1 MNKICQHIFCLA
13 VIVFLAV
20 AANGQDSLKP
30 YNPVDTTK
38 PFIPVDSLPVV
49 AETIPDAAQVRAVM
63 RVHSP
68 RKAAIRSAILP
79 GLGQIYNKKYW
90 KVPIVYAALGVSAG
104 VFVYNLN
111 SYRDLRFAYKAKIEA
126 MPSDQNPT
134 PDSAN
139 YWKIKAELM
148 PLDPNALRSYRDEF
162 RRNIDYSV
170 IVFILLWGLNI
181 VDATVDAH
189 LKGFDVTP
197 DLGMRFKMGPSKM
210 AGTTGVSLIFAF
222 K

>member
-1 MNKICQHIFCLA
+1 MVYAK
-13 VIVFLAV
+13 
-20 AANGQDSLKP
+20 GQDSLKP

-38 PFIPVDSLPVV
+38 PFIPGDSLPKV
-49 AETIPDAAQVRAVM
+49 AEPIPNAAEVQAVM
-63 RVHSP
+63 RTHSP

-90 KVPIVYAALGVSAG
+90 KVPIVYAALGVSGG
-104 VFVYNLN
+104 VFVYNLTN
-111 SYRDLRFAYKAKIEA
+111 YGDLRFAYKAKIA
-126 MPSDQNPT
+126 AQANP
-134 PDSAN
+134 PDSSF
-139 YWKIKAELM
+139 YPKIKPELL

-170 IVFILLWGLNI
+170 LVFILLWGLNI
-181 VDATVDAH
+181 LDATVDAH

-197 DLGMRFKMGPSKM
+197 DLGLKFKMGPSQM
-210 AGTTGVSLIFAF
+210 AGTTGVSLVFAF

>member
-1 MNKICQHIFCLA
+1 MTRICCHIICFGLF
-13 VIVFLAV
+13 FLTFHQAT
-20 AANGQDSLKP
+20 AQDSLKP
-30 YNPVDTTK
+30 YNPADTTK
-38 PFIPVDSLPVV
+38 PFIPGDSLPKV
-49 AETIPDAAQVRAVM
+49 AEPIPNPGEVQAVM
-63 RVHSP
+63 RAHSP

-111 SYRDLRFAYKAKIEA
+111 EYRDLRFAYKAKVLA
-126 MPSDQNPT
+126 GNNP
-134 PDSAN
+134 PDSSL
-139 YWKIKAELM
+139 YPRIKPELL
-148 PLDPNALRSYRDEF
+148 PLDPNALRAYRDEF

-170 IVFILLWGLNI
+170 LVFMVLWGLNI
-181 VDATVDAH
+181 LDATVDAH

-197 DLGMRFKMGPSKM
+197 DLGLKLRMGPSQM
-210 AGTTGVSLIFAF
+210 AGTTGVSLVFAF